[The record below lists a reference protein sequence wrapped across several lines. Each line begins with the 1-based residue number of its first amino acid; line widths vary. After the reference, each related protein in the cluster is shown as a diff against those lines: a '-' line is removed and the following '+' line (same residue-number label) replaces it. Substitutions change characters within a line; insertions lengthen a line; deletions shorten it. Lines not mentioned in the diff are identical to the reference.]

1 MAAINDLIEQIE
13 NPELRQRIQQEIN
26 KQNKQ
31 RKFGLVFEDHVREN
45 KFLYDVPVR
54 RGSLVALRDKGSK
67 ETYRVIR
74 IDGDNALCEHTVSH
88 EQETIA
94 MDVLVSVAQLG
105 EPIYPYLKPMDDVQN
120 APNSELWHTLI
131 EADNY
136 HALQLLVY
144 LYGGKV
150 DCIYI
155 DPPYNSGATDWKYN
169 NNYVDGKD
177 AYRHSKWLSMME
189 KRLLLAKKLLKSDG
203 SVLIL
208 TIDEKEYLHIGC
220 LLEQLFSEATIQ
232 MVTSVIS
239 GKGVS
244 RNGQFS
250 RVEEYIFFVTI
261 GNMPVLQLEKTMLND
276 EDNSSSYA
284 KPNAIDFLGFRRRN
298 KGNFR
303 TSRPHQ
309 FYPVIVNDETG
320 QIVSIGDALTPDISR
335 YDVEIPVGCTAL
347 WPLDKKK
354 KKKIWS
360 LIPESARVL
369 LSKGCLKVENWDK
382 ERHTGSVKYLA
393 AGMVED
399 IDNGVITID
408 KRDIYGNIV
417 SGYYTNSDD
426 DTLRPRRV
434 WVDKLHNASSYG
446 TLILKKV
453 LGEKRFDF
461 PKSLYAVHDS
471 LRFFIANNP
480 NALVV
485 DFFAGSGT
493 TLHAVNLLNAE
504 DGGHRRCI
512 MVTNNEIGDKKEE
525 ELKPI
530 GLHPGKDEWEK
541 WGIARYVNWP
551 RSKCSILGVDVNGK
565 ELDGEYI
572 STITE
577 TKQSSRRFNQ
587 INFFAENPS
596 LKQKKALVALLN
608 KQKNIKLPAISE
620 DVDFLVAEDDE
631 ACNASILFNV
641 AAIDD
646 WKDAL
651 EGHDEITDL
660 YIVTQQD
667 ALFRKAK
674 AEVSELMGPIEE
686 SVPVTLPMKDG
697 FKTNAAYFKLGFLDK
712 TSVALGRQFKE
723 LLPILWMKSGARGVC
738 PQLDSEELPQ
748 MLICEKNHFAV
759 LIDEN
764 AYPAFEEQIN
774 KMDAI
779 DTVFIITDSERG
791 YREMANGLKVSITYQ
806 LYRDYLDNFRINN
819 VD

>member
-13 NPELRQRIQQEIN
+13 NPELRQRIQQEVN

-31 RKFGLVFEDHVREN
+31 RKFGLVFEDHVPEN
-45 KFLYDVPVR
+45 TFLYDVPVK
-54 RGSLVALRDKGSK
+54 RGSLVAKRDKGSK

-74 IDGDNALCEHTVSH
+74 IEGENALCEHTVSH
-88 EQETIA
+88 EQVMIA
-94 MDVLVSVAQLG
+94 FNELVSVAQLG

-120 APNSELWHTLI
+120 APDSELWHTLI

-169 NNYVDGKD
+169 NNYVDGND

-189 KRLLLAKKLLKSDG
+189 KRLLLAKKLMNPSN
-203 SVLIL
+203 SVLIA
-208 TIDEKEYLHIGC
+208 TIDEKEYHHLGC
-220 LLEQLFSEATIQ
+220 LLEQIFAGENIQ
-232 MVTSVIS
+232 MIS
-239 GKGVS
+239 DAINRKGS
-244 RNGQFS
+244 MRQNGFQKTD
-250 RVEEYIFFVTI
+250 EYIFFVNI
-261 GNMPVLQLEKTMLND
+261 GQCCPLKLPLSKEWTMS
-276 EDNSSSYA
+276 EEETS
-284 KPNAIDFLGFRRRN
+284 KGRFKWQPFIR
-298 KGNFR
+298 GNFHR
-303 TSRPHQ
+303 YQRPNLFYPIFTNLEGSKILRVGKPLSIEEDRNNVVVESHEKVIFPLTSRGEESVWHL
-309 FYPVIVNDETG
+309 
-320 QIVSIGDALTPDISR
+320 S
-335 YDVEIPVGCTAL
+335 YDSFMEC
-347 WPLDKKK
+347 
-354 KKKIWS
+354 
-360 LIPESARVL
+360 
-369 LSKGCLKVENWDK
+369 LSKGYVKLGKGHGNREVTVSYLSSGTQQMIESGIFEITNRNEDGSINWQTNDYMPK
-382 ERHTGSVKYLA
+382 FITGSQWRIKSHDATAHGTNLLS
-393 AGMVED
+393 
-399 IDNGVITID
+399 
-408 KRDIYGNIV
+408 NII
-417 SGYYTNSDD
+417 G
-426 DTLRPRRV
+426 
-434 WVDKLHNASSYG
+434 
-446 TLILKKV
+446 
-453 LGEKRFDF
+453 KRFSY
-461 PKSLYAVHDS
+461 PKSLYSVHDTV
-471 LRFFIANNP
+471 RFYLEHKS

-512 MVTNNEIGDKKEE
+512 MVTNNEIGDKKEK
-525 ELKPI
+525 ELMPLGI
-530 GLHPGKDEWEK
+530 HPGDEEWEK

-565 ELDGEYI
+565 ELDGEYT

-577 TKQSSRRFNQ
+577 TKLSSRRFNQ

-620 DVDFLVAEDDE
+620 DADFLVAEDDE
-631 ACNASILFNV
+631 TCNASIIFNV
-641 AAIDD
+641 TSIDD

-651 EGHDEITDL
+651 EGHDEITDF
-660 YIVTQQD
+660 YIITQQD
-667 ALFRKAK
+667 SLFRKAK
-674 AEVSELMGPIEE
+674 AEISELMGPIEE